1 MNGVQG
7 SDLHPVPDLPSSSI
21 SISPPTPLSSTP
33 VLRHSARLLAIII
46 AVSAVV
52 PLRAADST
60 GPNVVFILADDL
72 RADALGFAGG
82 AARTPNL
89 DRLAARGAV
98 FTRATCSYPI
108 CHVSRS
114 EIFSGRLLLGTGRE
128 ALKFDPTWILWPE
141 QMKRAGWHTVYS
153 GKWHVSGTPA
163 NAGFVATAGL
173 YSGGGAKGAPLTYPT
188 TPTGRTVTGYT
199 GWTFKDERGL
209 PLPALGVGLTPHT
222 DRIIADRA
230 IAMLSSTGAQ
240 PFFLQVN
247 FTAPHDPL
255 FWPPGETEDQ
265 ALPVPLPNNF
275 RAQHP
280 FDTGNI
286 AGRDE
291 LVVPPPRS
299 EADVK
304 RERALYFRQVENVD
318 RQIGRIVQALADV
331 GRLERTIIIF
341 SSDHGLAL
349 GSHGLMGK
357 QNQYEHTINVPL
369 VMAGPGIPT
378 GRRFVAQSYLRDL
391 YPTICD
397 LTGISIPDGLQGA
410 SLAPVLRGEVEKVR
424 DAIFGNFTDTQRM
437 LRENDGWKLIWYPQ
451 QRQYQLFNVSADP
464 DELRDRVGE
473 PEQQGRLSRMRTRL
487 EAWQREHQDPLLVAA
502 AKREKAPRNDR

>member
-1 MNGVQG
+1 M
-7 SDLHPVPDLPSSSI
+7 LH
-21 SISPPTPLSSTP
+21 
-33 VLRHSARLLAIII
+33 RSARFLAILI
-46 AVSAVV
+46 AVIAVQR
-52 PLRAADST
+52 LQGAES
-60 GPNVVFILADDL
+60 GGSNVVILADDL

-114 EIFSGRLLLGTGRE
+114 EIFSGRIMLGAGRE
-128 ALKFDPTWILWPE
+128 ALKFDPKWILWPE

-163 NAGFVATAGL
+163 SVGFAATAGL
-173 YSGGGAKGAPLTYPT
+173 YSAGGAKGAPLTFPT

-199 GWTFKDERGL
+199 GWTFKDEKGI
-209 PLPALGVGLTPHT
+209 PLPALGVGLTPET

-230 IAMLSSTGAQ
+230 VAILLRPAEQ
-240 PFFLQVN
+240 PFFLQVS

-255 FWPPGETEDQ
+255 FWPPGEKEDRTR
-265 ALPVPLPNNF
+265 PVSIPTNF
-275 RAQHP
+275 RPQHP

-291 LVVPPPRS
+291 LIVPPPRS
-299 EADVK
+299 EADVR
-304 RERALYFRQVENVD
+304 RERALYFRQVENMDQQV
-318 RQIGRIVQALADV
+318 GRIVQALADT
-331 GRLERTIIIF
+331 GRLDRTIIIF

-369 VMAGPGIPT
+369 VMAGPGIPE
-378 GRRFVAQSYLRDL
+378 GKRFVAQSYLRDL

-397 LTGISIPDGLQGA
+397 LTGVAIPDSLQA
-410 SLAPVLRGEVEKVR
+410 VSLVPVLRGNVKEVR
-424 DAIFGNFTDTQRM
+424 DGIFGYFTDTQRM
-437 LRENDGWKLIWYPQ
+437 LRDADGWKLIWYPQ
-451 QRQYQLFNVSADP
+451 QQRYQLFNVSTDP
-464 DELRDRVGE
+464 DELHDRVGE
-473 PEQQGRLSRMRTRL
+473 PEQQARVSRMRTRL
-487 EAWQREHQDPLLVAA
+487 VSWQREHQDPLLLAA
-502 AKREKAPRNDR
+502 AEPERTSR